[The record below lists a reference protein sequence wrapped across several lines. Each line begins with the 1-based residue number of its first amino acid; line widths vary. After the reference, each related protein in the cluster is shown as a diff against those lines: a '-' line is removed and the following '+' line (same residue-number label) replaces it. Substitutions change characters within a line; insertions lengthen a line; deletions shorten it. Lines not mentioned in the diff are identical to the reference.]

1 MYWHQTLVIKP
12 RPVTI
17 PNAAHF
23 LQCRV
28 SSHASVRI
36 LQTATYNHNFIVLLL
51 ISISEYSYSVYI
63 YIDLLIM

>member
-1 MYWHQTLVIKP
+1 MYWHQTLVINP

-36 LQTATYNHNFIVLLL
+36 LQIATYNHNFIVLFLL
-51 ISISEYSYSVYI
+51 NISKK
-63 YIDLLIM
+63 